1 MLSLRNFSSAF
12 VRALPATQ
20 VPAVSRVTAPHRLLW
35 RAPLYAP
42 IFVPFAPRIS
52 RYSTATAH
60 APEAV
65 PATLGA
71 SVPST
76 ERRRLSASQLKTKI
90 VEKAKEELHRLV
102 EGSKQLGRNTKT
114 AATLLH
120 GVLRGNTLTRRERL
134 LMIRTV
140 SDLIRMVPFI
150 VIVVVPF
157 AEFALPVLLKL
168 FPNMLPSTFT
178 SASQKEAAQTRTLRA
193 KLEVIKVLQAASEDL
208 VMRNK
213 LASKDMQ
220 AALVSFM
227 SKVSRGEEIAPQEIL
242 TISKNFAN
250 EFSLSS
256 LERPQLQSLARFF
269 GLPPIGTSFIL
280 QEELKFKW
288 NLVKQDDQHILREGI
303 HNLSPSELE
312 EAAYARGYSPATN
325 HLDKAQYLQ
334 QWISLSQEN
343 VPPYLLLLSRAQFF
357 VNKTKEVTD
366 IRPPV
371 IATFLPPLPEA
382 PAAPSAAGAKPKQ
395 EKVDLPEKELISV
408 DFKNHHHEFSH
419 DPVVAKLWVQ
429 IARFT
434 RDLKK
439 ETFGGK
445 TSDVIYLGDST
456 GDKLSTVIT
465 RDMRQYLQAIFLA
478 LDKDGDRKLS
488 VDEVENG
495 LRAADIP
502 AQRSDVMQL
511 VRLHD
516 TDGDNSLSFDEFV
529 DLLLYIRKYRN

>member
-1 MLSLRNFSSAF
+1 
-12 VRALPATQ
+12 
-20 VPAVSRVTAPHRLLW
+20 
-35 RAPLYAP
+35 
-42 IFVPFAPRIS
+42 
-52 RYSTATAH
+52 
-60 APEAV
+60 
-65 PATLGA
+65 
-71 SVPST
+71 
-76 ERRRLSASQLKTKI
+76 
-90 VEKAKEELHRLV
+90 
-102 EGSKQLGRNTKT
+102 
-114 AATLLH
+114 
-120 GVLRGNTLTRRERL
+120 
-134 LMIRTV
+134 
-140 SDLIRMVPFI
+140 MVPFI
-150 VIVVVPF
+150 IIVVVPF
-157 AEFALPVLLKL
+157 AEFCLPVLLKL
-168 FPNMLPSTFT
+168 FPNMLPSTFV
-178 SASQKEAAQTRTLRA
+178 SASQKETAQTRSLKA
-193 KLEVIKVLQAASEDL
+193 KLEVIKVLQAASENL
-208 VMRNK
+208 VMREK
-213 LASKDMQ
+213 LSSKDMKDSLT
-220 AALVSFM
+220 AFM

-242 TISKNFAN
+242 TISKNFSNA
-250 EFSLSS
+250 FSLNS

-303 HNLSPSELE
+303 DALSPIELE
-312 EAAYARGYSPATN
+312 EAAYTRGYSPANN
-325 HLDKAQYLQ
+325 HLDKAKYLQ
-334 QWISLSQEN
+334 EWISLSQEN
-343 VPPYLLLLSRAQFF
+343 VPPYLLLLSRAHFF

-371 IATFLPPLPEA
+371 IAPFLPPLPEA
-382 PAAPSAAGAKPKQ
+382 PAMPSGWAQAKPKQ
-395 EKVDLPEKELISV
+395 EKVVDLLEKELVSV
-408 DFKNHHHEFSH
+408 DFKNRHHEFSH

-445 TSDVIYLGDST
+445 GKSSNVIYLGDST

-465 RDMRQYLQAIFLA
+465 RDMRQYLEAIFLA

-516 TDGDNSLSFDEFV
+516 NDGDNSLSFDEFA